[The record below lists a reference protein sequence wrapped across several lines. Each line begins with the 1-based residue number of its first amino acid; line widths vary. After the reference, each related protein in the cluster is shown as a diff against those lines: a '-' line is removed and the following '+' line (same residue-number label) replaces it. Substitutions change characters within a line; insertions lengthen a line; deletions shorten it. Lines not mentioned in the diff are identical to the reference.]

1 MSSRNLA
8 AKIGAACYAVWGILH
23 LLAAGAVYQL
33 SESASGMAQGR
44 LQQDAFYLVF
54 FAVAGVAIAVTL
66 NWRNDRLGYWM
77 NAILIAVADIPFVLF
92 ILLPGLMPWWPGA
105 LGPLLWIA
113 GLVFTT
119 LGRLAPAAAAFE
131 R

>member
-1 MSSRNLA
+1 MSAKNLA
-8 AKIGAACYAVWGILH
+8 AKIGAACYVVWGILH
-23 LLAAGAVYQL
+23 LFAAGAVYRL
-33 SESASGMAQGR
+33 SEGASGMVQGR
-44 LQQDAFYLVF
+44 LQQDVFYLVS
-54 FAVAGVAIAVTL
+54 FAVAGVVIAATL

-77 NAILIAVADIPFVLF
+77 NTVLIAVANVPFVLF
-92 ILLPGLMPWWPGA
+92 ILIPGLMPWWPGA

-119 LGRLAPAAAAFE
+119 LGRLGPAAAASD